1 MTRPVTPGVL
11 SHTTEAGSW
20 AWVGLRLAPARSLHA
35 HRGYADVPEEERRR
49 QASAAELAWLAGLCR
64 PGEAVRFELRH
75 ISEPGR
81 GLLRC
86 VLLGQA
92 AGATPEAAQALAG
105 ALRGRLAQL
114 PPHVVGQEITE
125 EGELLAE
132 LDPFGGSTGAGA
144 SAGSGAGDSAG
155 GERRA
160 AVVVELR
167 KRLTARPLSRTDT
180 DRSHAVVA
188 HNLAGA
194 GVGWEPFWAAL
205 ADRPERTVL
214 SVALAAQQL
223 ARPEIDELA
232 RYAQEYQRLAAPART
247 ASTWQLSRPGD
258 PAAHEAAGCLAQAVQ
273 RAVHPGYR
281 MRLTL
286 VGAEQQRAGSTAEL
300 AHLLAGLLG
309 GPAAPAAVLP
319 VLGAERA
326 AALANLAA
334 VNLEPLPHTYAQGL
348 PPGHY
353 GWVEQT
359 LSAFG
364 DLGEAAGALR
374 LPYQVLS
381 HRPLFDDRF
390 LATGAGPVANGS
402 APAAPPRPPGP
413 APARP
418 QF

>member
-1 MTRPVTPGVL
+1 MTRGVL
-11 SHTTEAGSW
+11 SHTTAAGSW

-35 HRGYADVPEEERRR
+35 HRGYADVPEDERRR
-49 QASAAELAWLAGLCR
+49 QAGAAELAWLGGLCR
-64 PGEAVRFELRH
+64 PGEAVRFDLRYV
-75 ISEPGR
+75 SEPGR

-92 AGATPEAAQALAG
+92 AGATPQAAQALAG
-105 ALRGRLAQL
+105 ELRGRLAQL

-125 EGELLAE
+125 EGELPAE
-132 LDPFGGSTGAGA
+132 LDPFGGAAGAGP
-144 SAGSGAGDSAG
+144 
-155 GERRA
+155 E
-160 AVVVELR
+160 AVTVVELR
-167 KRLTARPLSRTDT
+167 KRLTALPLSRTDT
-180 DRSHAVVA
+180 DRSHAVLA
-188 HNLAGA
+188 HTIVGPGA
-194 GVGWEPFWAAL
+194 SWEPFWAAL
-205 ADRPERTVL
+205 AGRPGRTVL

-223 ARPEIDELA
+223 ARPELDELA

-247 ASTWQLSRPGD
+247 ASTWQLARQAD
-258 PAAHEAAGCLAQAVQ
+258 PAAHAAAGCLAQAVQ
-273 RAVHPGYR
+273 RAVRPGYR

-286 VGAEQQRAGSTAEL
+286 AGAEPQQAGSTLEL
-300 AHLLAGLLG
+300 ANLLAGLLG
-309 GPAAPAAVLP
+309 GPADPAAVLP
-319 VLGAERA
+319 VAAAERA

-334 VNLEPLPHTYAQGL
+334 VNLEPLPQTYAQGL

-364 DLGEAAGALR
+364 DLGEAAGVLR

-390 LATGAGPVANGS
+390 LAAGPPPA
-402 APAAPPRPPGP
+402 APPRPPAAPPRPPGP